1 LNLYL
6 SLPFDQDAAI
16 KQGKGK
22 KRMLQIYKELIII
35 ATIIFY
41 FNSISDIYN
50 TKRDVLTVFATLYTL
65 FIHPCGEKTNKHE
78 IIKPYLLLI
87 E

>member
-1 LNLYL
+1 LNLFL
-6 SLPFDQDAAI
+6 SLSFDQDAAI

-50 TKRDVLTVFATLYTL
+50 TKRDVLTVFTTLYTL
-65 FIHPCGEKTNKHE
+65 FIHPCRE
-78 IIKPYLLLI
+78 
-87 E
+87 